1 MKCEYRLVI
10 FTAFFAYAVTAS
22 AQDITTREAALFD
35 KPVSKKVVLAK
46 LEDNPSGEITCTYFP
61 DLMIKEIGTDS
72 PTPDD
77 AIVVRTASAP
87 CSGPSIADGFTLA
100 TKNHSFIG
108 KKGAFLFFGA
118 TDPNGAIPFVIIEAA
133 SGKIIYSDGKIDP
146 GFRSVE
152 IESGKVHIRFRRAFN
167 ASCSILKDGASCWSR
182 LLGEGKIPRAMAQS
196 QPTLQACVA
205 SYSKLQAQPSVP
217 SMIVY
222 DVDMNLEINGKSQ
235 ILSRGQPSCLAI
247 P

>member
-1 MKCEYRLVI
+1 MKYEHRFVI
-10 FTAFFAYAVTAS
+10 FAAVFVCAVTAS
-22 AQDITTREAALFD
+22 AQDGTTREAALFD
-35 KPVSKKVVLAK
+35 RPVSKKVVPAK
-46 LEDNPSGEITCTYFP
+46 LESDPSGETTCTYFP

-77 AIVVRTASAP
+77 AIIVRTASAL
-87 CSGPSIADGFTLA
+87 CSRPAVADGVTLA
-100 TKNHSFIG
+100 TKSHSFIG
-108 KKGAFLFFGA
+108 KKGPFLFFGA
-118 TDPNGAIPFVIIEAA
+118 TDPNGAVPFMIIEAA
-133 SGKIIYSDGKIDP
+133 SGKIIYNDGKIDP

-196 QPTLQACVA
+196 QPTPQACVA
-205 SYSKLQAQPSVP
+205 SYSKSQAQPSVP

-222 DVDMNLEINGKSQ
+222 DVDMTLEINGKSQ
-235 ILSRGQPSCLAI
+235 ILSRGQPSCLAV